1 MSNLYVYKTILQE
14 VQDALVTLNQSRP
27 TGVYDSQDSNAILMG
42 ALANQIGPLLTEA
55 FEWQQFRLTLT
66 VTGDG
71 STTEFA
77 LPAGL
82 DKITSDTGWSQT
94 NRRPV
99 QILNAQQWAAAQA
112 WIGQTPYLTPACRM
126 SNNAL
131 EFISA
136 PAVSEVITFEY
147 VTRNWVL
154 DADGVTTKEAL
165 VVNADKP
172 LHDSLLFTFAL
183 KLKWAE
189 VRGMSTASL
198 QQDFEDRFL
207 QITGRNTMAST
218 LIIGAGDL
226 TGPRLLGLGN
236 IPETGYGL

>member
-1 MSNLYVYKTILQE
+1 MSDLYKYGTILSE

-27 TGVYDSQDSNAILMG
+27 VGVYDSQDGNAILMG

-71 STTEFA
+71 TTTDFP

-99 QILNAQQWAAAQA
+99 QILSAQQWAAAQA
-112 WIGQTPYLTPACRM
+112 WIGQTPYITPACRM

-136 PAVSEVITFEY
+136 PALAEIITFEY

-154 DADGVTTKEAL
+154 DQDAVTVKESL
-165 VVNADKP
+165 VYNADKP

-189 VRGMSTASL
+189 VRGMGTQSL

-207 QITGRNTMAST
+207 QITGRNTVAST
-218 LIIGAGDL
+218 LVIGAGSM

-236 IPETGYGL
+236 IPETGFGA

>member
-1 MSNLYVYKTILQE
+1 MSALYTYGTILSE
-14 VQDALVTLNQSRP
+14 VQNALVTLNQNRP
-27 TGVYDSQDSNAILMG
+27 TGVYDSQDGNAVLMG
-42 ALANQIGPLLTEA
+42 ALANQIGPLLTESY
-55 FEWQQFRLTLT
+55 EWQQFRLTLT

-71 STTEFA
+71 VTSNFA

-82 DKITSDTGWSQT
+82 DKITTDTGWSET

-99 QILNAQQWAAAQA
+99 QILNAQQWAALQA
-112 WIGQTPYLTPACRM
+112 WVGQTPYITPAVRM
-126 SNNAL
+126 VNNEMQFAYPPAL
-131 EFISA
+131 D
-136 PAVSEVITFEY
+136 EVITFEY

-154 DADGVTTKEAL
+154 DVDGTTTKEVL
-165 VVNADKP
+165 SNNGDTP

-189 VRGMSTASL
+189 VRGMDTTAL

-218 LIIGAGDL
+218 LVIGAGSI